1 MNTTPLTTF
10 AQRGTLTHMKPDYTY
25 KIVTGWFYLQGH
37 TVVMRKNK
45 GRNEVAY
52 CDIENV
58 YEFVPNA

>member
-1 MNTTPLTTF
+1 
-10 AQRGTLTHMKPDYTY
+10 MKPDYTY

-52 CDIENV
+52 CDVENV